1 MLNFHKIVLAS
12 LGIMVAVA
20 VVLIESGS
28 SSQPAEHAAIPCN
41 APLTYRIGDVD
52 PRFGIDKKPLKKLM
66 SDAAEAW
73 SKAAGKEI
81 VRYSDTGQ
89 VAIHFIY
96 SEDQQYTRNEQQ
108 LSQRIRQQETE
119 YDALQSE
126 YQKLS
131 AGYQQ
136 EVEQY
141 KESSQKLNEQV
152 NKYNADISKL
162 SMVSQSQKKS
172 LDKKQ
177 KEILQM
183 KRELDRDREQLN
195 NLKDEVNHVADKLNN
210 LADQINAL
218 VYHYNERFSNRKE
231 FDQGTYI
238 QVGDTRKINIYQY
251 DNPDNLRLALAH
263 EIGHALGLN
272 HVDNPQS
279 IMYYLME
286 KQDETRLQFTRED
299 IEELEWVCGD
309 YL

>member
-20 VVLIESGS
+20 VVLIESS
-28 SSQPAEHAAIPCN
+28 SSQPAEHAAMPCN

-52 PRFGIDKKPLKKLM
+52 PRFGIDKRTIKKLM
-66 SDAAEAW
+66 SDAATAW

-81 VRYSDTGQ
+81 VRFSDSGK

-108 LSQRIRQQETE
+108 LSQRIRRQETE

-131 AGYQQ
+131 ARYQQ

-141 KESSQKLNEQV
+141 KASSQEFKEQV
-152 NKYNADISKL
+152 NKYNADIAKL

-177 KEILQM
+177 KKILQIQ
-183 KRELDRDREQLN
+183 RELDRDRKQLN
-195 NLKDEVNHVADKLNN
+195 NLKDDVNHVADKLNN
-210 LADQINAL
+210 MADQINAL
-218 VYHYNERFSNRKE
+218 VYHYNERYSNRKE

-272 HVDNPQS
+272 HVDNPKS
-279 IMYYLME
+279 VMYYLME
-286 KQDETRLQFTRED
+286 KQDETKLQFTPED